1 MFQRVHMHNVHR
13 ILDRPQLPNSR
24 QAYCAAPPRLQCT
37 PQMPCGSQRNGNKK
51 EGVVCYEN
59 TYLLL
64 KNLYVYMRHCFKS
77 IMLCCAV
84 MCVCVC
90 VCD

>member
-51 EGVVCYEN
+51 EGVPCGFSYEDN
-59 TYLLL
+59 LDLLC
-64 KNLYVYMRHCFKS
+64 NFKTDHL
-77 IMLCCAV
+77 IYY
-84 MCVCVC
+84 
-90 VCD
+90 